1 MPAHTPHRAP
11 RARTVAVA
19 LLAPLALAC
28 PAPGTTVGEMSRP
41 RPDDAA
47 PSPPETLSFEWTTAD
62 QARATD
68 QRSHPFALFP
78 DDRSEDD
85 LARCRE
91 ARIWEAPFDPQQVR
105 CAYRPTASLRV
116 GASTWWLG
124 AYAEHSEWDGM
135 TSLTE
140 DVILAVPG
148 DPTGVRHT
156 VRQYEESIVDCRTTI
171 VQRRQTVRDLD
182 GDGRDELCIEEVR
195 ESGPGLFAFLALA
208 DRGEP
213 WIPFVRPPAPPD
225 RVDGRRRRRPAA
237 PRRGA
242 RRELPRG
249 GLRPLR
255 PAGVDLFRRAARRPP
270 RAAGRAAGR
279 AVLRGGRRGGGVR
292 RGLLRRSGITVATS
306 PAHARR

>member
-213 WIPFVRPPAPPD
+213 WIPFVRRRRLTAWTADDDAGRLLRAEALDASCPAEGYGPFVPPASIYSGGPL
-225 RVDGRRRRRPAA
+225 VG
-237 PRRGA
+237 
-242 RRELPRG
+242 RRELQG
-249 GLRPLR
+249 ERPVA
-255 PAGVDLFRRAARRPP
+255 PCSAEAAEAEGCGEGYCDDPE
-270 RAAGRAAGR
+270 
-279 AVLRGGRRGGGVR
+279 
-292 RGLLRRSGITVATS
+292 S
-306 PAHARR
+306 P